1 MGSSVFHGAFST
13 WVSLS
18 VLAPTQTYIFQVFY
32 KMWFGII
39 LFGTANGF
47 LLLPVILL
55 YVGTIQTVQDPAHS
69 HNTKLAKVHHK
80 NDEDILN
87 TS

>member
-47 LLLPVILL
+47 LLLPVILT
-55 YVGTIQTVQDPAHS
+55 YVGTIQTVHDPAHQP
-69 HNTKLAKVHHK
+69 HDTKVTKVHHQ
-80 NDEDILN
+80 DD
-87 TS
+87 